1 MAKKKTNNIKN
12 LYIVIAVIALM
23 IVLITVIAVVISQN
37 KKSQTQKNS
46 STQNSE
52 TEEPEMTQEE
62 EIRTLSESAR
72 MKRYVGIFFENIE
85 NGDYQ
90 ASYNVLNQEFKDRY
104 FPTLE
109 DFQEYANKYFDPML
123 IGIKYDNI
131 ERLGNNKTG
140 NMYVLW
146 LTIGSIYQGKL
157 EEDEKLDQTNF
168 VIIERDYNNYEMS
181 FSVNLESEE

>member
-1 MAKKKTNNIKN
+1 
-12 LYIVIAVIALM
+12 
-23 IVLITVIAVVISQN
+23 
-37 KKSQTQKNS
+37 
-46 STQNSE
+46 
-52 TEEPEMTQEE
+52 
-62 EIRTLSESAR
+62 
-72 MKRYVGIFFENIE
+72 
-85 NGDYQ
+85 
-90 ASYNVLNQEFKDRY
+90 
-104 FPTLE
+104 
-109 DFQEYANKYFDPML
+109 ML